1 VSSFLERS
9 RNLEPIELLLNV
21 GCCLLETIDFGAIIA
36 NGVAWSKSRENRTA
50 IRVAKKVG
58 EEPPEPSGWT
68 TAFQIM
74 TPMVITLTILLI
86 VKWVR
91 RIP

>member
-1 VSSFLERS
+1 VELLDLACCFLEM
-9 RNLEPIELLLNV
+9 V
-21 GCCLLETIDFGAIIA
+21 DFGALIA

-50 IRVAKKVG
+50 IRVAKKTG

-74 TPMVITLTILLI
+74 TPMVITLTVLLI
-86 VKWVR
+86 IKWVR